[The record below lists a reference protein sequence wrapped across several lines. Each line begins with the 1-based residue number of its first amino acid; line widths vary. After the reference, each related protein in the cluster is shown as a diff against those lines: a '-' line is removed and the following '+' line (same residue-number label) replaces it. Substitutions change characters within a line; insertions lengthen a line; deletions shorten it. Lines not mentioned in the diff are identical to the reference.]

1 MALGPRQSKC
11 PFVYE
16 CPRQENSDPIERLCC
31 GTADT
36 AERSPLNA
44 IDPSLLGGDRII
56 DTIVQDAGAVYYL
69 WMISSFRHGPIYR
82 ATCDFTGTRTP
93 LSWYDVCFDL
103 ARSSPQCHFLQFPG
117 AIPIGFCLC
126 QYRHRGWCINLEQRA
141 DMSTR

>member
-1 MALGPRQSKC
+1 MYKCAPPLIPNPNSNHNPHKVWESVALGPRQSKC

-36 AERSPLNA
+36 AARSPLNA

-82 ATCDFTGTRTP
+82 ATCDLTGTHAHTHTHTHTRHHHYHDHRTHTHILP
-93 LSWYDVCFDL
+93 
-103 ARSSPQCHFLQFPG
+103 A
-117 AIPIGFCLC
+117 
-126 QYRHRGWCINLEQRA
+126 
-141 DMSTR
+141 STG